1 MGFLRERRPEMTVK
15 NLLLLFLL
23 VICLIGF
30 ARAVP
35 SGTITEEA
43 QEQYLD
49 EGIDEEYDFL

>member
-1 MGFLRERRPEMTVK
+1 MTAK